1 MTSTSHTSQDN
12 GNEKET
18 INNFYWT
25 PYTTAIVVGASKSGK
40 TRLVSA
46 IVQDWKHFMPGGR
59 ISKLSIMYA
68 VWQPAYNDMINSLP
82 PDTIIEVR
90 KGLPDTNE
98 DLPSEEDAAEENDIN
113 LEGSTRLAR
122 PVCRLIQKRMTT
134 KPNNKSKHSKSE
146 GTITPR
152 NVLEDDH
159 LLIIDDLIQPST
171 KNDFVL
177 NLFNVLS
184 HHSRV
189 NVILLVQSLHGGGGH
204 NNELIRSLAKSSDQ
218 IIVMQCFIALST
230 MGALQ
235 QTYFRG
241 LGSYFVST
249 AREALE
255 VQGYR

>member
-1 MTSTSHTSQDN
+1 
-12 GNEKET
+12 
-18 INNFYWT
+18 
-25 PYTTAIVVGASKSGK
+25 
-40 TRLVSA
+40 
-46 IVQDWKHFMPGGR
+46 
-59 ISKLSIMYA
+59 
-68 VWQPAYNDMINSLP
+68 MINSLP

-90 KGLPDTNE
+90 KGLPATNE
-98 DLPSEEDAAEENDIN
+98 DLPTEEDAEDENDID
-113 LEGSTRLAR
+113 LEGCTKLAR
-122 PVCRLIQKRMTT
+122 PVSRLIQKRMVP
-134 KPNNKSKHSKSE
+134 KSSAKHKSSKMNKAVMGDNE
-146 GTITPR
+146 P
-152 NVLEDDH
+152 EDDH
-159 LLIIDDLIQPST
+159 LLIIDDLVQPST

-184 HHSRV
+184 HHARV

-230 MGALQ
+230 MSALQ